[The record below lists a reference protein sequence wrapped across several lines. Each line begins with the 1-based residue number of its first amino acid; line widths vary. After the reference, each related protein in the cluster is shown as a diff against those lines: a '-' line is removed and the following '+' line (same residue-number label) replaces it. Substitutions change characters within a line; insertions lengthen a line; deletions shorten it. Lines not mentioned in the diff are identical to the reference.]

1 VAPYIRIGGI
11 KRSDADPSPSV
22 FLYLLFGRLF
32 TTRKRVDIR
41 KILPGYVRI
50 GGSQLARIGWFK
62 TRKSTSSMRSVT

>member
-32 TTRKRVDIR
+32 TPSKRVDIR
-41 KILPGYVRI
+41 KILPAMS
-50 GGSQLARIGWFK
+50 GSAGASLLG
-62 TRKSTSSMRSVT
+62 